1 MIDFTSCEI
10 NKFKAYGGAN
20 GNKINIIYEGES
32 YMLKFPPVPSRNK
45 LMSYTNGCISE
56 HLACKIFRSLGIN
69 TQETILGTYTDKRG
83 KEKIVVACKDFTA
96 DGKKLMEFAHLKNTC
111 IDSEQSGYGK
121 ELSSI
126 MKAIDEQT
134 LLPPSEICSFF
145 WDIFIVDALL
155 GNFDRHN
162 GNWGLLIDEKL
173 KTVEIAPVYD
183 CGSCLYPQLSA
194 DGMEKVLNSDDEI
207 NQRIFVFPASSIEE
221 DGKKIP
227 YFDFISSLK
236 DLECNKALKRIS
248 ERIDMDKIYELIDET
263 PTLLPIQ
270 KDFYKVMIT
279 ERKKKILD
287 YSMDLLMRQEKE
299 IAQQDETAKFN
310 QQINMQF
317 KNSRI

>member
-1 MIDFTSCEI
+1 MIDFTSCEV

-20 GNKINIIYEGES
+20 GNKISIIYKDES

-45 LMSYTNGCISE
+45 LMRYTNGCISE
-56 HLACKIFRSLGIN
+56 YLACNIFKSLGIN

-126 MKAIDEQT
+126 MKTIDEQI
-134 LLPPSEICSFF
+134 LLAPNVIRTFF
-145 WDIFIVDALL
+145 WDMFIADALL

-162 GNWGLLIDEKL
+162 GNWGFLIDEGL
-173 KTVEIAPVYD
+173 KTAEIAPVYD
-183 CGSCLYPQLSA
+183 CGSCLYPQLSV

-221 DGKKIP
+221 NGKKIS

-236 DLECNKALKRIS
+236 NPDCNEALKRIS
-248 ERIDMDKIYELIDET
+248 KKIDIDKIYELIEEI
-263 PTLLPIQ
+263 PTLLPIE

-279 ERKKKILD
+279 ERKEKILD
-287 YSMDLLMRQEKE
+287 YSMDLLMKQDKE
-299 IAQQDETAKFN
+299 IAEQERLTEFD
-310 QQINMQF
+310 QQIKM
-317 KNSRI
+317 

>member
-20 GNKINIIYEGES
+20 GNKINILYEGKS

-56 HLACKIFRSLGIN
+56 YLACKIFRAIGIN

-111 IDSEQSGYGK
+111 VDSEQSGYGK

-134 LLPPSEICSFF
+134 LLPPSEIRAFF
-145 WDIFIVDALL
+145 WDMFIVDALL

-183 CGSCLYPQLSA
+183 CGSCLYPQLSEE
-194 DGMEKVLNSDDEI
+194 GMQKVLDSDDEI
-207 NQRIFVFPASSIEE
+207 NQRIYVFPASSIEE
-221 DGKKIP
+221 DGKKIS

-236 DLECNKALKRIS
+236 EPECNKALKRIS
-248 ERIDMDKIYELIDET
+248 KQIDLDKINELIDET
-263 PTLLPIQ
+263 STLLPIQ

-287 YSMDLLMRQEKE
+287 YSMGLLMKQEKE
-299 IAQQDETAKFN
+299 MAKQDKTAEFN
-310 QQINMQF
+310 QQFNM
-317 KNSRI
+317 

>member
-20 GNKINIIYEGES
+20 GNKINILYEDES

-45 LMSYTNGCISE
+45 VMSYTNGCISE
-56 HLACKIFRSLGIN
+56 YLACKIFRSIGIN

-111 IDSEQSGYGK
+111 VDSEQSGYGK

-134 LLPPSEICSFF
+134 LLPSSEIRSFF
-145 WDIFIVDALL
+145 WDMFIVDALL

-183 CGSCLYPQLSA
+183 CGSCLYPQLSEE
-194 DGMEKVLNSDDEI
+194 GMKKVLDSDDEI
-207 NQRIFVFPASSIEE
+207 NQRIYVFPASSIEE
-221 DGKKIP
+221 DGKKIS

-236 DLECNKALKRIS
+236 EPECNKALKRIS
-248 ERIDMDKIYELIDET
+248 KRIDMDKINELIDEIS
-263 PTLLPIQ
+263 TLLPIQ

-279 ERKKKILD
+279 ERKKKVLD
-287 YSMDLLMRQEKE
+287 YSMDLLMKQEKE
-299 IAQQDETAKFN
+299 MVQQDETSELN
-310 QQINMQF
+310 QQFNM
-317 KNSRI
+317 